1 MAVGSS
7 VGAALL
13 STNWVVEKSH
23 SGAYSG
29 GTVAV
34 SSDGSLIAC
43 LCGGDVC
50 FVDVELGKK
59 RWTLRG
65 HRALNSSR
73 KAGYDEAIHRRE
85 AIEEEEEEVVC
96 FSLPHKK
103 IRLKKT
109 ERDAKDGENDGEM
122 EIMVATRNLLLRRWI
137 LRDEGFVVANTIK
150 AHDQVVLSMEYD
162 RYYMHELDSLA
173 CITCKN
179 DYIHLVLAYD
189 GFCYGSPTQ
198 SPANAAVL
206 AHCGC
211 SWI

>member
-1 MAVGSS
+1 MAVGSTLGS
-7 VGAALL
+7 STSL

-29 GTVAV
+29 GAVSV

-50 FVDVELGKK
+50 FIDVELGTK

-65 HRALNSSR
+65 HRANVNGSG
-73 KAGYDEAIHRRE
+73 KAGSHEAAHRKE
-85 AIEEEEEEVVC
+85 VIEEEEEEVVC

-103 IRLKKT
+103 SSLK
-109 ERDAKDGENDGEM
+109 RNANDKYGNEKRGDV

-137 LRDEGFVVANTIK
+137 LRDGGFVIVNTIK

-162 RYYMHELDSLA
+162 RY
-173 CITCKN
+173 
-179 DYIHLVLAYD
+179 
-189 GFCYGSPTQ
+189 G
-198 SPANAAVL
+198 
-206 AHCGC
+206 
-211 SWI
+211 